1 MWIGVEKEH
10 QRAPPL
16 LPETSHIPA
25 VLISPAHSSAH
36 EVEVHLGIVYGPY
49 TLVGPGMALVGPGRP
64 WYGPGMALV
73 GPGRPWYGPGKPW

>member
-49 TLVGPGMALVGPGRP
+49 TLVGPGMALVGPG
-64 WYGPGMALV
+64 MALV
-73 GPGRPWYGPGKPW
+73 WPWKALEGPGRPW

>member
-1 MWIGVEKEH
+1 MLELKVWIGVEKEH

-64 WYGPGMALV
+64 WKALV
-73 GPGRPWYGPGKPW
+73 GPGRPW